1 MSRRYKR
8 KDCIFGIMRNGL
20 SITWNS
26 FKMAMRE
33 LRVNKFRTF
42 LSLFGITIGIF
53 CIIGVMSSVSS
64 LDKNI
69 QKDLKTI
76 GNNTIFIS
84 KWQWGSGNSDYPW
97 WKYVGRPASRYE
109 ETELLL
115 QRSPSTKYACYAGTE
130 NVTIENNNQVLYPVS
145 LYSVGE
151 AFIQIQ
157 DVTIG
162 EGRYIS
168 STEFAAGSP
177 VCLIGY
183 ENAVS
188 LFGSAAS
195 ALQKQVMMKGK
206 PAVIIG
212 VFKRYGRNILQ
223 GWDYDHC
230 AVAPFTW
237 YRKQFSTGRTE
248 PFIMAKPKNGVA
260 TADYLGELRGAMRGI
275 RKIAPG
281 ENDNFSLNDINVFAD
296 RLQDIFVYV
305 QLGGAVI
312 ALFSLIVGTFGV
324 ANIMFVT
331 VKERTP
337 LIGLK
342 KALGAS
348 KTNILAEF
356 LIESAFLCVAGGL
369 AGLVL
374 LRGAIIFLSKAFGFE
389 VFISPVQ
396 VILTIVICVVL
407 GIISGF
413 VPARQA
419 ARMDPV
425 NAIRK

>member
-1 MSRRYKR
+1 
-8 KDCIFGIMRNGL
+8 MRNAL

-76 GNNTIFIS
+76 GNNTIFIT
-84 KWQWGSGNSDYPW
+84 KWQWGVAGNDYPW
-97 WKYVGRPASRYE
+97 WEYVKRPPSRYE
-109 ETELLL
+109 ETDLLL
-115 QRSPSTKYACYAGTE
+115 QRSPSTQYACYAGTE
-130 NVTIENNNQVLYPVS
+130 TVAIESNNQVLHPVN
-145 LYSVGE
+145 LYNVSD
-151 AFIQIQ
+151 AFTQIQ
-157 DVTIG
+157 DVNIG

-168 STEFAAGSP
+168 AAEFAAGAP
-177 VCLIGY
+177 VCILGY
-183 ENAVS
+183 ENATS
-188 LFGSAAS
+188 LFSKAAN
-195 ALQKQVMMKGK
+195 AIGQKIFVKGR
-206 PAVIIG
+206 PAVVVG
-212 VFKRYGRNILQ
+212 VFRFYGRNILQ

-230 AVAPFTW
+230 AVMPHTW
-237 YRKQFSTGRTE
+237 YRKQFSLNRTE
-248 PFIMAKPKNGVA
+248 PFIMAKPKDGIMA
-260 TADYLGELRGAMRGI
+260 ADYVSELRGAMRGI
-275 RKIAPG
+275 RKIGPG
-281 ENDNFSLNDINVFAD
+281 EQDNFSLNDINVFAD
-296 RLQDIFVYV
+296 RLKDIFVYV

-312 ALFSLIVGTFGV
+312 ALFSLIVGAFGV

-337 LIGLK
+337 VIGLK

-348 KTNILAEF
+348 KNQILTEF

-369 AGLVL
+369 MGLLL
-374 LRGAIIFLSKAFGFE
+374 LRGAIIFLSK
-389 VFISPVQ
+389 VFQFQVYISAGQ
-396 VILTIVICVVL
+396 VGLTILICVVL
-407 GIISGF
+407 GILSGF
-413 VPARQA
+413 IPARQA

>member
-1 MSRRYKR
+1 
-8 KDCIFGIMRNGL
+8 MRNAL

-26 FKMAMRE
+26 FKLAMRE

-76 GNNTIFIS
+76 GNNTIFIT
-84 KWQWGSGNSDYPW
+84 KWQWGVSNGDYPW
-97 WKYVGRPASRYE
+97 WQYVKRPASQYE
-109 ETELLL
+109 ETALLL
-115 QRSPSTKYACYAGTE
+115 ERSPSTLYACYAGTE
-130 NVTIENNNQVLYPVS
+130 TVAIESNNQVLHPVN
-145 LYSVGE
+145 LYNVSD
-151 AFIQIQ
+151 AFTQIQ
-157 DVTIG
+157 DVAIG

-168 STEFAAGSP
+168 SAEFASGAP
-177 VCLIGY
+177 VCILGY
-183 ENAVS
+183 ENAVA
-188 LFGSAAS
+188 LFGKAS
-195 ALQKQVMMKGK
+195 NAIGQKIYVKGK
-206 PAVIIG
+206 PAVVAG
-212 VFKRYGRNILQ
+212 VFRFYGRNILQ

-230 AVAPFTW
+230 AVMPHTW
-237 YRKQFSTGRTE
+237 YRKQFSLGRTE
-248 PFIMAKPKNGVA
+248 PFIMAKPKEGIA
-260 TADYLGELRGAMRGI
+260 AADYVGELRGAMRGI

-281 ENDNFSLNDINVFAD
+281 EEDNFSLNDINVFAD
-296 RLQDIFVYV
+296 RLKDIFVYV

-312 ALFSLIVGTFGV
+312 ALFSLIVGAFGV

-337 LIGLK
+337 VIGLK

-348 KTNILAEF
+348 KNHILAEF

-369 AGLVL
+369 MGLLL
-374 LRGAIIFLSKAFGFE
+374 LRGAIVFLSKVFQFQVYISVGQVAFTIL
-389 VFISPVQ
+389 VC
-396 VILTIVICVVL
+396 VII
-407 GIISGF
+407 GILSGF
-413 VPARQA
+413 IPARQA

-425 NAIRK
+425 KAIRK

>member
-1 MSRRYKR
+1 
-8 KDCIFGIMRNGL
+8 MRNAL

-76 GNNTIFIS
+76 GNNTIFIT
-84 KWQWGSGNSDYPW
+84 KWQWGVGGGDYPW
-97 WKYVGRPASRYE
+97 WNYVKRPPSRYE
-109 ETELLL
+109 ETDLLL
-115 QRSPSTKYACYAGTE
+115 QRSPSTLYACYAGTE
-130 NVTIENNNQVLYPVS
+130 TVAIESNNQVLHPVN
-145 LYSVGE
+145 LYNVSD
-151 AFIQIQ
+151 AFTQIQ

-168 STEFAAGSP
+168 AAEFASGAP
-177 VCLIGY
+177 VCILGY

-188 LFGSAAS
+188 LFNKAS
-195 ALQKQVMMKGK
+195 NAIGQKIAVKGR
-206 PAVIIG
+206 PAVVVG
-212 VFKRYGRNILQ
+212 VFKFYGRNILQ

-230 AVAPFTW
+230 AVMPHTW
-237 YRKQFSTGRTE
+237 YRKQFSLGRTE
-248 PFIMAKPKNGVA
+248 PFIMAKPKDGIMP
-260 TADYLGELRGAMRGI
+260 ADYVSELRGAMRGI
-275 RKIAPG
+275 RKIGPG
-281 ENDNFSLNDINVFAD
+281 EEDNFSLNDINVFAD
-296 RLQDIFVYV
+296 RLKDIFVYV

-312 ALFSLIVGTFGV
+312 ALFSLIVGAFGV

-337 LIGLK
+337 VIGLK

-348 KTNILAEF
+348 KNHILTEF

-369 AGLVL
+369 MGLLL
-374 LRGAIIFLSKAFGFE
+374 LRGAIIFLSK
-389 VFISPVQ
+389 VFQFQVYISAGQ
-396 VILTIVICVVL
+396 VGLTILICVVL
-407 GIISGF
+407 GILSGF
-413 VPARQA
+413 IPARQA